1 MSQIGLIIRREFNE
15 RARKKSFIIVTLLT
29 PLLFIAMMAIPTLI
43 VIFSKSDLREIVVV
57 DKSGVIANRLE
68 SGDEI
73 KYEVT
78 DLNLEQARAKY
89 VDKFA
94 VLYIGE
100 NVVLEPKNVQLYTN
114 SSSSIK
120 IQGIIEG
127 NLEDVIENI
136 RENSYNIE
144 NLKQIIKDINADVSL
159 QTFSNEEAED
169 GGPQSH
175 SSMLSTAMGYGL
187 GFILYMF
194 LLIYGSM
201 VMMSVIEEKNSRVLE
216 VMVSSVRPFNLMMG
230 KILGIASVAVTQ
242 IAIWGVMIFI
252 GIAFILPAIMP
263 DDMTATIEAMQQSS
277 EQMASMDGGMMAAQG
292 MDSEMMAAAG
302 LDSEMMTAIAT
313 LMDPMYLF
321 KIVAFLLLFTI
332 GGYLLYSAMYAA
344 VGSAVENVM
353 DAQQLQTPITIPIII
368 SIFAMMAVINDP
380 NSQIAFWFSII
391 PFTSPVVM
399 LARIPYDIPA
409 WEIVLSLVILYGT
422 FVVMVYFAAKIY
434 RVGIFMYGKKPS
446 LKELY
451 KWMKYKY

>member
-1 MSQIGLIIRREFNE
+1 
-15 RARKKSFIIVTLLT
+15 
-29 PLLFIAMMAIPTLI
+29 
-43 VIFSKSDLREIVVV
+43 
-57 DKSGVIANRLE
+57 
-68 SGDEI
+68 
-73 KYEVT
+73 
-78 DLNLEQARAKY
+78 
-89 VDKFA
+89 
-94 VLYIGE
+94 
-100 NVVLEPKNVQLYTN
+100 
-114 SSSSIK
+114 
-120 IQGIIEG
+120 
-127 NLEDVIENI
+127 
-136 RENSYNIE
+136 
-144 NLKQIIKDINADVSL
+144 
-159 QTFSNEEAED
+159 
-169 GGPQSH
+169 
-175 SSMLSTAMGYGL
+175 
-187 GFILYMF
+187 
-194 LLIYGSM
+194 
-201 VMMSVIEEKNSRVLE
+201 MMSVIEEKNSRVLE

>member
-29 PLLFIAMMAIPTLI
+29 PLLFIAMMAIPSLI
-43 VIFSKSDLREIVVV
+43 VIFSKSDLREVVVV
-57 DKSGVIANRLE
+57 DKSGVIAAKLE

-73 KYEVT
+73 KYEAT

-100 NVVLEPKNVQLYTN
+100 NIVKEPNAVQLYTN

-120 IQGIIEG
+120 IQGEIEG
-127 NLEDVIENI
+127 HLEDVIENI

-144 NLKQIIKDINADVSL
+144 NLKQIINDIKTDVSI

-175 SSMLSTAMGYGL
+175 SSILSTAMGYGL

-230 KILGIASVAVTQ
+230 KILGIASVAVAQ
-242 IAIWGVMIFI
+242 IAIWGVMLFI
-252 GIAFILPAIMP
+252 GVAFILPAIMP

-313 LMDPMYLF
+313 LTDPMYLL
-321 KIVAFLLLFTI
+321 KIVAFLLLFTV

-399 LARIPYDIPA
+399 LARIPYDIPT

>member
-15 RARKKSFIIVTLLT
+15 RARKKSFIIVTILT

-57 DKSGVIANRLE
+57 DKSGVVAEMLE

-73 KYEVT
+73 KYEAT

-100 NVVLEPKNVQLYTN
+100 NVVQEPKNVQLYTN

-144 NLKQIIKDINADVSL
+144 NLKQIIKDINANVSL